1 MSTQAA
7 AAPAAAYP
15 VRFDIQYPQQQLSRG
30 LLFAK
35 WILAIPHFLIVSA
48 LGNLQGVI
56 TLIAFFAILFTK
68 RYPRELFDF
77 YVKCNRWAANVTAY
91 AGFFRD
97 EYPAFGWDRGQYPPV
112 TFDVEYPRELSRWL
126 IFVKW
131 LLAFPHYI
139 ALAVMFLIAVFV
151 WIVAWFAILFTGQFP
166 RGMFDFLVGVLRWS
180 YRVQLYAG
188 LLRDEYPPFSTV
200 S

>member
-1 MSTQAA
+1 MTTQAA

-15 VRFDIQYPQQQLSRG
+15 VQFDIQYPQQLSRG

-35 WILAIPHFLIVSA
+35 WILAIPHFLIVSV
-48 LGNLQGVI
+48 LGNLQGII

-68 RYPRELFDF
+68 RYPRELFEF
-77 YVKCNRWAANVTAY
+77 YVKCSRWAANVTAY

-97 EYPAFGWDRGQYPPV
+97 EYPPFGWDRGQYPPV
-112 TFDVEYPRELSRWL
+112 TFDVEYPQELSRWL

-131 LLAFPHYI
+131 LLAIPHYI
-139 ALAVMFLIAVFV
+139 ALAVMFFIAFFV

-166 RGMFDFLVGVLRWS
+166 RGMFDFLVGTLRWS
-180 YRVQLYAG
+180 YRVQVYAG
-188 LLRDEYPPFSTV
+188 LLRDEYPPFSTEA
-200 S
+200 